1 MLEPSYAL
9 CGRKPKTSLF
19 IVNHKDIEF
28 ELSLKHLVLITDI
41 SPHQPMHDTR
51 GR

>member
-19 IVNHKDIEF
+19 IEK
-28 ELSLKHLVLITDI
+28 KHGESIITAYE
-41 SPHQPMHDTR
+41 
-51 GR
+51 GL